1 MGEIIFSKYSNE
13 RSRCFAIRTDILE
26 EKDEKWVEKTALYPE
41 GQEHVKNI
49 PLWSHKL
56 NELCSEISF
65 CANKCEQIENGIRLE
80 YIEARSLGEYLDSLL
95 GKGRI
100 EEAQHELMKYLQQ
113 VKRIYSHKPFTMT
126 EDFEKVFGKV
136 ELPENLTCAEITDID
151 MICDNIMLTDPITI
165 VDYEW
170 TFAFP
175 VPCEFVL
182 YRIIHYYVQTHK
194 TLRTAVGEEMLY
206 EKFGITEEQRKGFVR
221 MEEGFQKYITGKHIP
236 MREMFADMTPGTMV
250 FCNPNGST
258 LQVFFGNWAEGYQE
272 QNSVRRAIEGNMV
285 NCEIDLPKCC
295 EILRIDPGDEPC
307 AVHIKEMKFD
317 GQPASLENVT
327 VPQGVISGDWVFISK
342 YDPFIADI
350 PVPKGARKLGLKWE
364 IHPENQD
371 MLTGI
376 CDMGMKNS
384 NRFHIPN
391 IYKKVAKKKGK

>member
-26 EKDEKWVEKTALYPE
+26 DKEKKWVEKTALYPE

-56 NELCSEISF
+56 NELCKEISF
-65 CANKCEQIENGIRLE
+65 CTNKCEQTENGIRLE

-95 GKGRI
+95 GRGRT
-100 EEAQHELMKYLQQ
+100 EDAQRALINYLQQ
-113 VKRIYSHKPFTMT
+113 VKKIYSRKPFIIT
-126 EDFEKVFGKV
+126 EDFEKVFGKI
-136 ELPENLTCAEITDID
+136 ELPEGLTCSEITDID
-151 MICDNIMLTDPITI
+151 MICDNIMLTDPVTI

-194 TLRTAVGEEMLY
+194 TLRTVVGEEMLY
-206 EKFGITEEQRKGFVR
+206 EKFDITEEQRKCFVR
-221 MEEGFQKYITGKHIP
+221 MEEGFQKYITGNHIP
-236 MREMFADMTPGTMV
+236 MREMFADMTPGTVV
-250 FCNPNGST
+250 FRTPTGGV
-258 LQVFFGNWAEGYQE
+258 LQVFFGNWAEGYRE
-272 QNSVRRAIEGNMV
+272 QNSVKRAIAGNLL
-285 NCEIDLPKCC
+285 NCVIDLPEDC

-317 GQPASLENVT
+317 GQPVSLENVT
-327 VPQGVISGDWVFISK
+327 VPQGTVSGDWVFIAK

-350 PVPKGARKLGLKWE
+350 PVPKGARKLSLKWE

-376 CDMGMKNS
+376 CDIGKKNS
-384 NRFHIPN
+384 NRFRLPDL
-391 IYKKVAKKKGK
+391 YKKVARKKGK